1 MLILYTMSLSSNTS
15 LSPDGGYG
23 WICVA
28 ACFSI
33 NCFTWG
39 AVSVRCLSID
49 RVNGNSTHVLTV
61 IRRVLGT
68 LSLEQHV
75 P

>member
-1 MLILYTMSLSSNTS
+1 MSLSSNAS
-15 LSPDGGYG
+15 LPPDGGYG
-23 WICVA
+23 WVCVA

-39 AVSVRCLSID
+39 AVSVRYLSIN
-49 RVNGNSTHVLTV
+49 RVNSDSAHVLIV

-68 LSLEQHV
+68 LSLEQHI